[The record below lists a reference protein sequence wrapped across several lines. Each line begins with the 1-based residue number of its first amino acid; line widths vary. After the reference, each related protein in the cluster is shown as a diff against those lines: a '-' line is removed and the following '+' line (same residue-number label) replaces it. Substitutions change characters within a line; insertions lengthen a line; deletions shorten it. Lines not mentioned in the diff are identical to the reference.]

1 MREEKNASRRFKETY
16 LDGIERLIERRNGEY
31 LQKRNEYARDI
42 FENQSQKRED
52 FKKMLGYPLVGYE
65 KNEIPNVKTEKLGEE
80 EDCAVYRMSFEITD
94 NVWMSGLLFK
104 KDEEKRPMVIVQHGG
119 QGTPELISGLYG
131 DTGNYND
138 MLKRVIKY
146 GVNAFAP
153 QLLIWSREE
162 YELDFDRAVIDARLK
177 RVGSSITALE
187 VFGITRIIDWFE
199 TQTYVKNFGMVGLSY
214 GGFYTLFT
222 AAADE
227 RIKSAIACSQFS
239 DRTKYSW
246 VDWTWEN
253 ASEKFGDAEIA
264 CLVYPRRLC
273 VEMGKSDDLFDWKFS
288 AEEFERVKALSAAVG
303 VDWVDFIAFDGNH
316 EFCREDFP
324 IERLVCDLLSE

>member
-1 MREEKNASRRFKETY
+1 MIEEKKTSQKFKELY
-16 LDGIERLIERRNGEY
+16 LDGIENLIAARNEEF
-31 LQKRNEYARDI
+31 LEKRNKYTEDF
-42 FENQSQKRED
+42 FENQQIKRED

-65 KNEIPNVKTEKLGEE
+65 KKGIPNVKTEKLGEE
-80 EDCAVYRMSFEITD
+80 DGHRIYRMSFEIAD

-104 KDEEKRPMVIVQHGG
+104 KDEKKRPMVIVQHGG
-119 QGTPELISGLYG
+119 LGTPEIISGLYG

-138 MLKRVIKY
+138 MLKRVIKH

-153 QLLIWSREE
+153 QLLIWDKEE
-162 YELDFDRAVIDARLK
+162 YELDFDREAIDARLK

-199 TQTYVKNFGMVGLSY
+199 TKDYVKNFGMVGLSY

-227 RIKSAIACSQFS
+227 RIKSAVACSQFS

-246 VDWTWEN
+246 ADWTWEN
-253 ASEKFGDAEIA
+253 ASKKFHDAEIA

-273 VEMGKSDDLFDWKFS
+273 LAMGTKDELFDSKYS
-288 AEEFERVKALSAAVG
+288 IKEYERIKTICKNVG
-303 VDWVDFIAFDGNH
+303 TAWVDFIEFDGTH
-316 EFCREDFP
+316 EFIKDDFP
-324 IERLVCDLLSE
+324 IERLVNDLISE